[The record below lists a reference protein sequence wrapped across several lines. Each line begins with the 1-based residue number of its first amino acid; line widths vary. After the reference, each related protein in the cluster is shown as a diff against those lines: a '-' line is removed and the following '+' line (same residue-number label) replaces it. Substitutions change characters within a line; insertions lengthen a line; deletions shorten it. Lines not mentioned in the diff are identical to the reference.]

1 MGCTASCVPILHENH
16 PFTLWGL
23 LPCYSAD
30 RLAHR
35 QEACLL
41 LLRQDIWS
49 DNGNIAP
56 GVNGDMTS
64 VFFHPSCHEW
74 IFCSMHNIIVF
85 KFPVGAKL
93 CLGSF
98 SDPAL
103 GCTPL
108 GSFLA
113 VPLDVPSLTTTPTGE
128 LFL

>member
-1 MGCTASCVPILHENH
+1 MKLQKIQPQKDAFILNLCNPYGMHS
-16 PFTLWGL
+16 FL
-23 LPCYSAD
+23 CSDSAD

-35 QEACLL
+35 LDVCLL
-41 LLRQDIWS
+41 LLRQYIWS
-49 DNGNIAP
+49 DDGNIAP

-64 VFFHPSCHEW
+64 VFLHPFCHEW
-74 IFCSMHNIIVF
+74 IF